1 MTLWRVEMKLLQQ
14 LVPTHP
20 NFQRANSKTTKR
32 KEKQKT
38 PNFLLQIV
46 KNTQKENYVMNPRIP
61 VTQLQQ
67 LTTQNQHWAVL
78 KEPNYGLKYI
88 HTGPRRLS
96 RLSICLQLR
105 SWPRGPGIKL
115 HVGLCSGRVCF
126 SLYLC
131 RPLSLPVLFCSLAR
145 SLKFI
150 KISKIHP

>member
-1 MTLWRVEMKLLQQ
+1 MKLLQQ

-67 LTTQNQHWAVL
+67 LTTQNQH
-78 KEPNYGLKYI
+78 
-88 HTGPRRLS
+88 
-96 RLSICLQLR
+96 
-105 SWPRGPGIKL
+105 
-115 HVGLCSGRVCF
+115 
-126 SLYLC
+126 
-131 RPLSLPVLFCSLAR
+131 
-145 SLKFI
+145 
-150 KISKIHP
+150 